1 MATPHGAYP
10 INNSPKM
17 MHKSLHEWVN
27 VGSFFAKSI
36 QNWVKSF
43 DGAFLFSCKCIFINK
58 DWENSW
64 GFPWF
69 PRILVEKVDDFR
81 LDLTYYLG

>member
-1 MATPHGAYP
+1 
-10 INNSPKM
+10 M

-43 DGAFLFSCKCIFINK
+43 DGAFLFSCKCTFINK
-58 DWENSW
+58 DSENAW
-64 GFPWF
+64 GSPWF
-69 PRILVEKVDDFR
+69 SRILVEKVDDFK
-81 LDLTYYLG
+81 LDLTYFLG

>member
-1 MATPHGAYP
+1 
-10 INNSPKM
+10 M

-43 DGAFLFSCKCIFINK
+43 EGAFLFSCKYTFINK
-58 DWENSW
+58 DSENSW
-64 GFPWF
+64 GSPWF
-69 PRILVEKVDDFR
+69 SRILVEKVDDFK
-81 LDLTYYLG
+81 LDFTYFLG